1 MPVNEF
7 EKYERLV
14 SPLRSK
20 LSIPQK
26 IEMYG
31 LWCVAKRGRCT
42 RRQPFRAN
50 LLEYGKWKA
59 WKKYE
64 YLSQEKA
71 RELFIAKSKALLK
84 NHMSKL

>member
-1 MPVNEF
+1 MSAAEF
-7 EKYERLV
+7 EKYEKLI

-20 LSIPQK
+20 LSISQK

-31 LWCVAKRGRCT
+31 LWCVAARGKCT

-59 WKKYE
+59 WKRYE
-64 YLSQEKA
+64 NLSQEEA
-71 RELFIAKSKALLK
+71 RAQFIAKSKALLK
-84 NHMSKL
+84 SHSSKL

>member
-1 MPVNEF
+1 MSVSEF
-7 EKYERLV
+7 DKYEKLV

-31 LWCVAKRGRCT
+31 LWCVAKRGKCT

-59 WKKYE
+59 WRKYE
-64 YLSQEKA
+64 HLSQEQA
-71 RELFIAKSKALLK
+71 REQFIAKSKSLLRSY
-84 NHMSKL
+84 MSKL